1 MSPSNAELQR
11 LLRLLSETA
20 TKAEEEAYAAGWRDC
35 RAAIVSAVSAIGD
48 APHGSN
54 DIYNPLPAMPH
65 SEMPHSELNGASA
78 ERSYTN

>member
-35 RAAIVSAVSAIGD
+35 RAAIVNAVSALGD
-48 APHGSN
+48 APLGSN
-54 DIYNPLPAMPH
+54 GLYNPLP
-65 SEMPHSELNGASA
+65 EMPHAPLNGAAPES
-78 ERSYTN
+78 SYTN